1 MLTSVTAIDK
11 VMAVTV
17 GSGSTG
23 LGAGE
28 SSLLEQLE
36 TKNPNRISFKR
47 KGVFRFYCSQKS
59 IEKSSE

>member
-47 KGVFRFYCSQKS
+47 KGVFIILC
-59 IEKSSE
+59 